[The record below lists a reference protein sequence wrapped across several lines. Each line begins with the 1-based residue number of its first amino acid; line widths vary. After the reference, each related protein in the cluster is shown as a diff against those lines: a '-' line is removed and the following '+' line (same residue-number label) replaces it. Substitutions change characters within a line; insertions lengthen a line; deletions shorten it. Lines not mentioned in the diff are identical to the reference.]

1 VTFHEITLFMLSSL
15 SQKSETMKIVVLDG
29 HTLNPGDLSWD
40 GFGAL
45 GELTVHER
53 TPVDQ
58 VAEHIAGAEAVITN
72 KAILCRETIEALPQL
87 RYVGVTATGVNIVDL
102 EAADACGVTVT
113 NAANYGSRSVA
124 QAVFAHVLHLT
135 QRVGDHAD
143 AVKQGRWS
151 NCPDFC
157 FWDHSLVEL
166 DGLTLGIL
174 GFGTIGRVVAQL
186 GRAFGMEVIAHSR
199 SLQNSIEGEVRAV
212 DRYTLFRESDVLTL
226 HCPLTDDTDQVV
238 NAESL
243 ATMKPTAFLINTGR
257 GQLVDEAAL
266 ANALETAQLSGAGLD
281 VLSNEPPYPD
291 NPLIG
296 AKNCFITPH
305 LAWATKA
312 SRERLMAISVNN
324 LRNFLEGQPTNVVN
338 RPDRGAALL

>member
-1 VTFHEITLFMLSSL
+1 
-15 SQKSETMKIVVLDG
+15 MKIVVLDG

-40 GFGAL
+40 GFGEL

-53 TPVDQ
+53 TPVEQ
-58 VAEHIAGAEAVITN
+58 VTERIAGAEVVITN
-72 KAILCRETIEALPQL
+72 KAVLSRKTIEASPQL

-102 EAADACGVTVT
+102 EACDASGVTVT
-113 NAANYGSRSVA
+113 NAANYGSASVA

-151 NCPDFC
+151 DCPDFC
-157 FWDHSLVEL
+157 FWDHPLVEL
-166 DGLTLGIL
+166 EGLTLGIL
-174 GFGTIGRVVAQL
+174 GYGAIGRAVAQL

-199 SLQNSIEGEVRAV
+199 SLQNSIEGQVRAV
-212 DRYTLFRESDVLTL
+212 DRDALFRESDVLTL
-226 HCPLTDDTDQVV
+226 HCPLTEETDQVV

-266 ANALETAQLSGAGLD
+266 AAALEAGQLAGAGLD
-281 VLSNEPPYPD
+281 VLSSEPSAPD

-312 SRERLMAISVNN
+312 SRERLMAISVGN
-324 LRNFLEGQPTNVVN
+324 LRKFLDGQPTNLVN
-338 RPDRGAALL
+338 RPN

>member
-1 VTFHEITLFMLSSL
+1 
-15 SQKSETMKIVVLDG
+15 MKIVVLDG

-45 GELTVHER
+45 GEVTVHER

-58 VAEHIAGAEAVITN
+58 VAERIAGAEAVITN
-72 KAILCRETIEALPQL
+72 KAVLSRKTIEASPQL

-102 EAADACGVTVT
+102 EAADASGVTVT
-113 NAANYGSRSVA
+113 NAANYGSASVT
-124 QAVFAHVLHLT
+124 QAVFAHVLHFT
-135 QRVGDHAD
+135 QRVGDHAE
-143 AVKQGRWS
+143 AVKLGRWS
-151 NCPDFC
+151 DCPDFC
-157 FWDHSLVEL
+157 FWDHPLVEL

-174 GFGTIGRVVAQL
+174 GYGAIGRAVAQL
-186 GRAFGMEVIAHSR
+186 GRAFGMKVIAHSR
-199 SLQNSIEGEVRAV
+199 SLQSSIDGEVRAV
-212 DRYTLFRESDVLTL
+212 DRDALFRESDVLTL
-226 HCPLTDDTDQVV
+226 HCPLTEETDQVL

-266 ANALETAQLSGAGLD
+266 ADALEAGQLAGAGLD
-281 VLSNEPPYPD
+281 VLSSEPPSGD

-312 SRERLMAISVNN
+312 SRERLMAISVDN
-324 LRNFLEGQPTNVVN
+324 LRSFLDGQPTNLVN
-338 RPDRGAALL
+338 RPG

>member
-1 VTFHEITLFMLSSL
+1 MTFHRVILFMFHFLSL
-15 SQKSETMKIVVLDG
+15 FCETMKIVVLDG
-29 HTLNPGDLSWD
+29 HTLNPGDLSWG
-40 GFGAL
+40 GFGEL

-53 TPVDQ
+53 TPVEQ
-58 VAEHIAGAEAVITN
+58 VTERIAGAEAVITN
-72 KAILCRETIEALPQL
+72 KAVLSRETIETSPQL

-102 EAADACGVTVT
+102 EAAYACGVTVT
-113 NAANYGSRSVA
+113 NAANYGSASVA
-124 QAVFAHVLHLT
+124 QAVFAHLLHLT
-135 QRVGDHAD
+135 QRVGDHAE

-151 NCPDFC
+151 DCPDFC
-157 FWDHSLVEL
+157 FWDHPLVEL

-174 GFGTIGRVVAQL
+174 GYGAIGRAVAQL

-199 SLQNSIEGEVRAV
+199 SLQNTIEGEVRAV
-212 DRYTLFRESDVLTL
+212 DRDALFRESDLLTL
-226 HCPLTDDTDQVV
+226 HCPLTEETDQVL

-266 ANALETAQLSGAGLD
+266 AAALESGQLAGAGLD
-281 VLSNEPPYPD
+281 VLSGEPPSPD

-296 AKNCFITPH
+296 AKNCFMTPH

-312 SRERLMAISVNN
+312 SRGRLMAISVDN
-324 LRNFLEGQPTNVVN
+324 LRNFLEGQPTNVVT
-338 RPDRGAALL
+338 RSG

>member
-1 VTFHEITLFMLSSL
+1 
-15 SQKSETMKIVVLDG
+15 MKIVVLDG

-40 GFGAL
+40 GFGEL
-45 GELTVHER
+45 GEVSVHER
-53 TPVDQ
+53 TPADQ
-58 VAEHIAGAEAVITN
+58 VAERIARAEVVITN
-72 KAILCRETIEALPQL
+72 KAVLSKETIEASPQL

-102 EAADACGVTVT
+102 EACDACGVTVT
-113 NAANYGSRSVA
+113 NAANYGSASVA
-124 QAVFAHVLHLT
+124 QAVFAHVLHFT

-151 NCPDFC
+151 DCPDFC
-157 FWDHSLVEL
+157 FWDHPLVEL

-174 GFGTIGRVVAQL
+174 GYGAIGRAVAQL

-212 DRYTLFRESDVLTL
+212 ERDALFRESDVLTL
-226 HCPLTDDTDQVV
+226 HCPLTEETDQVV

-257 GQLVDEAAL
+257 GPLVDEAAL
-266 ANALETAQLSGAGLD
+266 AAALETGQLAGAGLD
-281 VLSNEPPYPD
+281 VLSREPPAPD

-296 AKNCFITPH
+296 AKNCFVTPH

-312 SRERLMAISVNN
+312 SRERLMAISVDN
-324 LRNFLEGQPTNVVN
+324 LQKFLDGQPTNLVN
-338 RPDRGAALL
+338 RPS